1 MSKEEEYPRIDW
13 DDLSDPDVQMATIL
27 YNDRINTWRKMKQLD
42 EQLDKHPTESAV
54 KSMAE
59 LRVRNL
65 QAFDELQSLNDTGK
79 FLFKHP
85 LLSGKSEFA
94 QLLKLFRNNPAEF
107 MHRHKLVL
115 DNIRRYLSFL
125 ERKDRKARRADDRRK
140 LGEYQEKDRMFLMV
154 IKETTGNSQ

>member
-13 DDLSDPDVQMATIL
+13 DDLSDPDVQMATVL

-65 QAFDELQSLNDTGK
+65 QAFDELQSYNDTGK
-79 FLFKHP
+79 FLCQHP
-85 LLSGKSEFA
+85 LLSDRSEFS
-94 QLLKLFRNNPAEF
+94 QLLDLLSKDPSEFLRQHRNE
-107 MHRHKLVL
+107 L
-115 DNIRRYLSFL
+115 DSIKRYRSYLKR
-125 ERKDRKARRADDRRK
+125 EDRAARRSSDRENLDRHINR
-140 LGEYQEKDRMFLMV
+140 EKVFRMVLEQNN
-154 IKETTGNSQ
+154 K